1 MMARPSSASRGGSR
15 SDWEECILELAQRA
29 LMWRFSMDVEQQ
41 FMVATEPATDLHR
54 GFARFGGHEPRVAPL
69 NPGNTMLVA

>member
-1 MMARPSSASRGGSR
+1 MGGVDSRVDAAGTYVA
-15 SDWEECILELAQRA
+15 D
-29 LMWRFSMDVEQQ
+29 FSVDVEQQ